1 MKSKHLCD
9 SCAFLWL
16 LTFFFAALSVS
27 CGRLDAQKNAAAW
40 EHEAQNVTIVR
51 DNWGIP
57 HVSGKTDADAVFGV
71 IYAQA
76 EDDFNRV
83 ETNYLNSI
91 GRLAQAEGE
100 AEIYRDLRM
109 KLFIDPADMR
119 AKYEASPEWLKALMN
134 AWADGLNYYL
144 YKHPQVK
151 PRVIARFEPW
161 MALTFTEGSIGG
173 DIEKINLQ
181 QLEAFYGKTPAKQ
194 ALAEDTRYVEP
205 SGSNGIAIAPSNTAA
220 HHALFLINPHTTFF
234 FRAEAHMLSSEGLN
248 AYGAI
253 TWGQFF
259 IYQGFNDRVGW
270 MHTSSGVDNID
281 EYLETIV
288 EQGGKLYYKYGNEQ
302 RPVELKSI
310 AVPYKSGNGMAQKQF
325 TIYRTHHGP
334 IVREAEGKWVSV
346 ALMQEPVNALIQSYT
361 RTKAK
366 NYKEFRNTMEL
377 HTNSSNN
384 TVYADA
390 DGNIAYF
397 HSNFIPRRDTKLD
410 WTKPVDGSD
419 PATDWKGIFSID
431 ETPGLLN
438 PPNGWVYNT
447 NNAPWSAAGPNS
459 PKKADYPAYVDR
471 GGENPRGIHAVMLL
485 EKKKDFTLDSLIGAA
500 FDSYLPAFEDQ
511 IPALVKAWERSA
523 STNPLRAKL
532 ADPVSTLRSWNIRW
546 SAQSIPTSLAVYWGE
561 EIERQ
566 RKDSAVINDDQL
578 LLALS
583 SAVDKLTADFGTWK
597 TPWGDIN
604 RYQRLTGDIVQRF
617 NDAAPSIPVPFT
629 SSQWGSLASFGARTY
644 PGTKKRYGTT
654 GNSFV
659 AAVEFGPTIR
669 AKAVTAGGESGKPAS
684 RHFGDQAARYA
695 AGDLRDVYFYRSQLE
710 GHIERQ
716 YHPGE

>member
-1 MKSKHLCD
+1 MQARQISWSNGNFLTAARLQYWPGWASRIEMKSKHFCD

-16 LTFFFAALSVS
+16 FTFLSCAFFVS

-83 ETNYLNSI
+83 ETNYLNSM
-91 GRLAQAEGE
+91 GRLAEAEGE

-173 DIEKINLQ
+173 DIERINLQ

-220 HHALFLINPHTTFF
+220 HHALVLINPHTTFF

-288 EQGGKLYYKYGNEQ
+288 EQGGKIYYKYGNEQ

-310 AVPYKSGNGMAQKQF
+310 AVPYKSGNGVAQKQF

-390 DGNIAYF
+390 DGSIAYF

-419 PATDWKGIFSID
+419 PATDWKGILSID

-459 PKKADYPAYVDR
+459 PRKADYPAYVESRRRESARYSCRHAPGKEEGLHTGLSHWRRFRQLFAGVR
-471 GGENPRGIHAVMLL
+471 GSDSSIGQSLGAKRFNESIEGEVGRPGQHA
-485 EKKKDFTLDSLIGAA
+485 
-500 FDSYLPAFEDQ
+500 
-511 IPALVKAWERSA
+511 ALVEH
-523 STNPLRAKL
+523 PL
-532 ADPVSTLRSWNIRW
+532 VGT
-546 SAQSIPTSLAVYWGE
+546 V
-561 EIERQ
+561 
-566 RKDSAVINDDQL
+566 DSDIACGL
-578 LLALS
+578 L
-583 SAVDKLTADFGTWK
+583 G
-597 TPWGDIN
+597 
-604 RYQRLTGDIVQRF
+604 
-617 NDAAPSIPVPFT
+617 
-629 SSQWGSLASFGARTY
+629 
-644 PGTKKRYGTT
+644 
-654 GNSFV
+654 
-659 AAVEFGPTIR
+659 
-669 AKAVTAGGESGKPAS
+669 
-684 RHFGDQAARYA
+684 
-695 AGDLRDVYFYRSQLE
+695 
-710 GHIERQ
+710 
-716 YHPGE
+716 